1 MVKLRSK
8 QIMKNNWFSDILWLE
23 YWIVDKRTVV
33 FISEEE
39 IETLK
44 QKLAEKD
51 DKLKNQASELNH
63 LTNEIIPELKKEN
76 KKLKALK
83 VELTDALETS
93 TKKYFDQLEIN
104 ADLSESVAKKGA
116 GLQLAKVRLDEIEKL
131 VVELEEKANE
141 KEAEIASE
149 EGLSEDEKSII
160 DELNKEINALN
171 KELDA
176 KDRVIDNK
184 EKEIKRKQNQLK
196 DKNAEI
202 DDLKENLIPKLKA
215 ESAELNAKIKSNQ
228 AEYEAEKAGV
238 GGRIAKLEAEIK
250 DLNEKL
256 DNKQRD
262 YNKLSTAMN
271 AKDKTINSLKNKN
284 NQLSEQLKEDS
295 KGFFSKIRG
304 R

>member
-1 MVKLRSK
+1 MR
-8 QIMKNNWFSDILWLE
+8 M
-23 YWIVDKRTVV
+23 VV

-44 QKLAEKD
+44 ERLAKKD

-63 LTNEIIPELKKEN
+63 LTNEVIPELKKQN
-76 KKLKALK
+76 KELKIVK
-83 VELTDALETS
+83 KELSEALETS

-116 GLQLAKVRLDEIEKL
+116 GLQLAKVRLEEIEKL
-131 VVELEEKANE
+131 VVELEAKANE
-141 KEAEIASE
+141 KEAEIASTE
-149 EGLSEDEKSII
+149 DLSEEEKSIV
-160 DELNKEINALN
+160 DKLNNKINKLN
-171 KELDA
+171 KELEA

-184 EKEIKRKQNQLK
+184 EKEIVRKQNQLK
-196 DKNAEI
+196 DKNSEI
-202 DDLKENLIPKLKA
+202 ADLKENLIPKLKA
-215 ESAELNAKIKSNQ
+215 ETAEINAKLK
-228 AEYEAEKAGV
+228 AKEAEHEAENAGI
-238 GGRIAKLEAEIK
+238 GGTIAKLEAEIK

-284 NQLSEQLKEDS
+284 QQLSEQLKGQDN

>member
-1 MVKLRSK
+1 M
-8 QIMKNNWFSDILWLE
+8 
-23 YWIVDKRTVV
+23 VV

-44 QKLAEKD
+44 ERLAKKD

-63 LTNEIIPELKKEN
+63 LTNEVIPELKKQN
-76 KKLKALK
+76 KELKIVK
-83 VELTDALETS
+83 KELTEALEAS

-116 GLQLAKVRLDEIEKL
+116 GLQLAKVRLEEIEKL
-131 VVELEEKANE
+131 VVELEAKANE
-141 KEAEIASE
+141 KEAEIAAT
-149 EGLSEDEKSII
+149 EDMSDEEKSIV
-160 DELNKEINALN
+160 DQLNSKVNKLN

-176 KDRVIDNK
+176 KDRVIENK
-184 EKEIKRKQNQLK
+184 EKEIVRKQNQLK
-196 DKNAEI
+196 DKNSEI
-202 DDLKENLIPKLKA
+202 ADLKENLIPKLKA
-215 ESAELNAKIKSNQ
+215 ETAEINAKMI
-228 AEYEAEKAGV
+228 AREAEFGAEHAGI
-238 GGRIAKLEAEIK
+238 GGTIAKLEAEIK

-262 YNKLSTAMN
+262 YNKLSTAMK

-284 NQLSEQLKEDS
+284 QQLSEQLKEQDN

>member
-1 MVKLRSK
+1 MIDYL
-8 QIMKNNWFSDILWLE
+8 IFME
-23 YWIVDKRTVV
+23 YWVIKYVWTVV

-51 DKLKNQASELNH
+51 EKLKNQASELNH

-76 KKLKALK
+76 KQLKALK

-93 TKKYFDQLEIN
+93 TKKYFNQLEIN

-116 GLQLAKVRLDEIEKL
+116 GLQLAKVRLEEIEKL

-141 KEAEIASE
+141 KEVDLDAIEDLSE
-149 EGLSEDEKSII
+149 EEKTLI
-160 DELNKEINALN
+160 DDLNKQIDDLNKEV
-171 KELDA
+171 DA

-196 DKNAEI
+196 DKNSEI
-202 DDLKENLIPKLKA
+202 ADLKDNLIPKLKA
-215 ESAELNAKIKSNQ
+215 ESAELNAQIKSNL
-228 AEYEAEKAGV
+228 AEYEKEKAGV

-250 DLNEKL
+250 DLNGKL
-256 DNKQRD
+256 DNKKRD
-262 YNKLSTAMN
+262 YDKLSTTLHG
-271 AKDKTINSLKNKN
+271 KDKEINSLKNKN
-284 NQLSEQLKEDS
+284 QQLSEQLKDES
-295 KGFFSKIRG
+295 TKGFLSKLRG

>member
-1 MVKLRSK
+1 M
-8 QIMKNNWFSDILWLE
+8 
-23 YWIVDKRTVV
+23 VV

-44 QKLAEKD
+44 TKLAEKD
-51 DKLKNQASELNH
+51 EKLKNQASELNH
-63 LTNEIIPELKKEN
+63 LTNEVIPELKKEN
-76 KKLKALK
+76 KQLKALK

-116 GLQLAKVRLDEIEKL
+116 GLQLAKVRLEEIEKL
-131 VVELEEKANE
+131 VVELEAKANE
-141 KEAEIASE
+141 NEVDLESIEDLSE
-149 EGLSEDEKSII
+149 EEKSII
-160 DELNKEINALN
+160 DDLNKQIDDLN

-184 EKEIKRKQNQLK
+184 EKEIQKKQNQLK
-196 DKNAEI
+196 DKNSEI

-215 ESAELNAKIKSNQ
+215 ESAELTAKIKANIAAHEEEMS
-228 AEYEAEKAGV
+228 GV

-250 DLNEKL
+250 DLNGKL
-256 DNKQRD
+256 DNKKRD
-262 YNKLSTAMN
+262 YDKLSTTLN
-271 AKDKTINSLKNKN
+271 GKDKTINSLKNKN
-284 NQLSEQLKEDS
+284 QQLSEQLKEESS
-295 KGFFSKIRG
+295 KGFFSKLRG

>member
-1 MVKLRSK
+1 M
-8 QIMKNNWFSDILWLE
+8 
-23 YWIVDKRTVV
+23 V

-51 DKLKNQASELNH
+51 EKLKNQASELNH
-63 LTNEIIPELKKEN
+63 LTNEIIPDLKKEN
-76 KKLKALK
+76 KQLKALK

-116 GLQLAKVRLDEIEKL
+116 GLQLAKVRLEEIEKL
-131 VVELEEKANE
+131 VVELEAKANE
-141 KEAEIASE
+141 NEVDLEAIDE
-149 EGLSEDEKSII
+149 LSDEEKSII
-160 DELNKEINALN
+160 NDLNNEIDKLN

-184 EKEIKRKQNQLK
+184 EKEIRKKQNQLK

-202 DDLKENLIPKLKA
+202 ADLKDNLIPKLKA

-228 AEYEAEKAGV
+228 AAYEEEKEGV

-250 DLNEKL
+250 NLNTKL
-256 DNKQRD
+256 DNKKRD
-262 YNKLSTAMN
+262 YDKLSTTLN
-271 AKDKTINSLKNKN
+271 GKDKTINSLKNKN
-284 NQLSEQLKEDS
+284 QQLSEQLKEES
-295 KGFFSKIRG
+295 NKGFFSKIRG

>member
-1 MVKLRSK
+1 MV
-8 QIMKNNWFSDILWLE
+8 I
-23 YWIVDKRTVV
+23 

-76 KKLKALK
+76 KQLKALK

-116 GLQLAKVRLDEIEKL
+116 GLQLAKVRLEEIEKL
-131 VVELEEKANE
+131 VVELEAKANE
-141 KEAEIASE
+141 NEVDLESIEDLSE
-149 EGLSEDEKSII
+149 EEKSII
-160 DELNKEINALN
+160 DDLNKEIDNLN

-176 KDRVIDNK
+176 KDKIINNK
-184 EKEIKRKQNQLK
+184 EKEIKKKQNQLK
-196 DKNAEI
+196 DKNSEIAE
-202 DDLKENLIPKLKA
+202 LKDNLIPKLKA
-215 ESAELNAKIKSNQ
+215 EAAELNAKIKANQ
-228 AEYEAEKAGV
+228 AEYEEEKAGV

-250 DLNEKL
+250 DLNGKL
-256 DNKQRD
+256 DNKKRD
-262 YNKLSTAMN
+262 YDKLSTTLN
-271 AKDKTINSLKNKN
+271 GKDKTINSLKNRN
-284 NQLSEQLKEDS
+284 QQLSEQLKEESS
-295 KGFFSKIRG
+295 KGFLSKLRG

>member
-1 MVKLRSK
+1 M
-8 QIMKNNWFSDILWLE
+8 
-23 YWIVDKRTVV
+23 VV

-44 QKLAEKD
+44 EKLANKD
-51 DKLKNQASELNH
+51 EKLKNQASELNH
-63 LTNEIIPELKKEN
+63 LTNEIIPNLKKEN
-76 KKLKALK
+76 KELKAVK
-83 VELTDALETS
+83 IELTEALETS

-131 VVELEEKANE
+131 VVELEAKANE
-141 KEAEIASE
+141 KEEEVASM
-149 EGLSEDEKSII
+149 EGLTDEEKDIVE
-160 DELNKEINALN
+160 ELNKEIKKLN

-196 DKNAEI
+196 DKNSEI
-202 DDLKENLIPKLKA
+202 ADLKDNLIPKLKA
-215 ESAELNAKIKSNQ
+215 ESAELTAKIKSNQ
-228 AEYEAEKAGV
+228 AEYEEEKAGV
-238 GGRIAKLEAEIK
+238 GGKIAKLEAEIK

-262 YNKLSTAMN
+262 YNKLSTAMK
-271 AKDKTINSLKNKN
+271 AKDKTINSLKNRN
-284 NQLSEQLKEDS
+284 QQLSEQLTEKKS
-295 KGFFSKIRG
+295 NKGFFGKIRG

>member
-44 QKLAEKD
+44 EKLAKKD
-51 DKLKNQASELNH
+51 EKLKNQASELNH
-63 LTNEIIPELKKEN
+63 LTNEVIPDLKKEN
-76 KKLKALK
+76 KELKALK
-83 VELTDALETS
+83 IELTDALDTS

-284 NQLSEQLKEDS
+284 QQLSEQLKEDS
-295 KGFFSKIRG
+295 KGFLSKIRG

>member
-1 MVKLRSK
+1 MV
-8 QIMKNNWFSDILWLE
+8 I
-23 YWIVDKRTVV
+23 

-93 TKKYFDQLEIN
+93 TKKYFNQLEIN

-116 GLQLAKVRLDEIEKL
+116 GLQLAKVRLEEIEKL
-131 VVELEEKANE
+131 VVELEAKANE
-141 KEAEIASE
+141 KEVDLDAIEDLSE
-149 EGLSEDEKSII
+149 EEKSII
-160 DELNKEINALN
+160 DDLNKEIDNLN

-176 KDRVIDNK
+176 KDKIINNK
-184 EKEIKRKQNQLK
+184 EKEIKKKQNQLK
-196 DKNAEI
+196 DKNSEIAE
-202 DDLKENLIPKLKA
+202 LKDNLIPKLKA
-215 ESAELNAKIKSNQ
+215 EAAELNAKIKANQ
-228 AEYEAEKAGV
+228 AEYEEEKAGV

-250 DLNEKL
+250 DLNGKL
-256 DNKQRD
+256 DNKKRD
-262 YNKLSTAMN
+262 YDKLSTTLN
-271 AKDKTINSLKNKN
+271 GKDKTINSLKNRN
-284 NQLSEQLKEDS
+284 QQLSEQLKEESS
-295 KGFFSKIRG
+295 KGFLSKLRG

>member
-1 MVKLRSK
+1 MV
-8 QIMKNNWFSDILWLE
+8 I
-23 YWIVDKRTVV
+23 
-33 FISEEE
+33 FIAEEE

-93 TKKYFDQLEIN
+93 TKKYFNQLEIN

-116 GLQLAKVRLDEIEKL
+116 GLQLAKVRLEEIEKL
-131 VVELEEKANE
+131 VVELEAKANE
-141 KEAEIASE
+141 KEVDLDAIEDLSE
-149 EGLSEDEKSII
+149 EEKSII
-160 DELNKEINALN
+160 DDLNKEIDNLN

-176 KDRVIDNK
+176 KDKIINNK
-184 EKEIKRKQNQLK
+184 EKEIKKKQNQLK
-196 DKNAEI
+196 DKNSEIAE
-202 DDLKENLIPKLKA
+202 LKDNLIPKLKA
-215 ESAELNAKIKSNQ
+215 EAAELNAKIKANQ
-228 AEYEAEKAGV
+228 AEYEEEKAGV

-250 DLNEKL
+250 DLNGKL
-256 DNKQRD
+256 DNKKRD
-262 YNKLSTAMN
+262 YDKLSTTLN
-271 AKDKTINSLKNKN
+271 GKDKTINSLKNRN
-284 NQLSEQLKEDS
+284 QQLSEQLKEESS
-295 KGFFSKIRG
+295 KGFLSKLRG

>member
-1 MVKLRSK
+1 M
-8 QIMKNNWFSDILWLE
+8 
-23 YWIVDKRTVV
+23 VV

-39 IETLK
+39 IETQNEQLDEVETLK
-44 QKLAEKD
+44 MRIAKKD
-51 DKLKNQASELNH
+51 EKLKNQAGELDH
-63 LTNEIIPELKKEN
+63 LTNEIIPKLKKEN
-76 KKLKALK
+76 KELKAVK
-83 VELTDALETS
+83 IELTDALEKS

-116 GLQLAKVRLDEIEKL
+116 GLQLAKVRLEEIEKL
-131 VVELEEKANE
+131 VVELEAKANE
-141 KEAEIASE
+141 KEAEEASM
-149 EGLSEDEKSII
+149 EGLTEEEKDIVE
-160 DELNKEINALN
+160 ELNQEINKLN

-196 DKNAEI
+196 DKNDEI
-202 DDLKENLIPKLKA
+202 ADLKDNLIPKLKA
-215 ESAELNAKIKSNQ
+215 ESAELTAKIKSNQ
-228 AEYEAEKAGV
+228 AAYEEEKSGV
-238 GGRIAKLEAEIK
+238 GGKIAKLEAEIK
-250 DLNEKL
+250 DLNIKL

-284 NQLSEQLKEDS
+284 QQLSLELKEQNKS
-295 KGFFSKIRG
+295 KGLFGRVRG

>member
-1 MVKLRSK
+1 M
-8 QIMKNNWFSDILWLE
+8 
-23 YWIVDKRTVV
+23 VV

-44 QKLAEKD
+44 ERLAKKD
-51 DKLKNQASELNH
+51 EKLKNQASELNH
-63 LTNEIIPELKKEN
+63 LTNEVIPELKKQN
-76 KKLKALK
+76 KELKIVK
-83 VELTDALETS
+83 KELSEALETS

-116 GLQLAKVRLDEIEKL
+116 GLQLAKVRLEEIEKL

-141 KEAEIASE
+141 KEEEIASTEDMSE
-149 EGLSEDEKSII
+149 EEKSIV
-160 DELNKEINALN
+160 DQLNNKINGLN

-176 KDRVIDNK
+176 KDRIIDNK

-196 DKNAEI
+196 DKNSEI
-202 DDLKENLIPKLKA
+202 SDLKENLIPKLKA

-228 AEYEAEKAGV
+228 AAYEAEKAGV
-238 GGRIAKLEAEIK
+238 GGKIAKLEAEIK
-250 DLNEKL
+250 ALNEKL

-284 NQLSEQLKEDS
+284 QQLSEHLKNQDN

>member
-1 MVKLRSK
+1 M
-8 QIMKNNWFSDILWLE
+8 
-23 YWIVDKRTVV
+23 V

-51 DKLKNQASELNH
+51 EKLKNQASELNH
-63 LTNEIIPELKKEN
+63 LTNEIIPDLKKEN
-76 KKLKALK
+76 KQLKALK

-116 GLQLAKVRLDEIEKL
+116 GLQLAKVRLEEIEKL
-131 VVELEEKANE
+131 VVELEAKANE
-141 KEAEIASE
+141 NEVDLEAIDE
-149 EGLSEDEKSII
+149 LSDEEKSII
-160 DELNKEINALN
+160 NDLNNEIDKLN

-184 EKEIKRKQNQLK
+184 EKEIRKKQNQLK

-202 DDLKENLIPKLKA
+202 ADLKDNLIPKLKA

-228 AEYEAEKAGV
+228 AAYEEEKAGV

-250 DLNEKL
+250 NLNTKL
-256 DNKQRD
+256 DNKKRD
-262 YNKLSTAMN
+262 YDKLSTTLHG
-271 AKDKTINSLKNKN
+271 KDKEINSLKNKN
-284 NQLSEQLKEDS
+284 QQLSEQLKDES
-295 KGFFSKIRG
+295 TKGFLSKLRG

>member
-44 QKLAEKD
+44 EKLAKKD
-51 DKLKNQASELNH
+51 EKLKNQASELNH
-63 LTNEIIPELKKEN
+63 LTNEVIPDLKKEN
-76 KKLKALK
+76 KELKALK
-83 VELTDALETS
+83 IELTDALETS

>member
-1 MVKLRSK
+1 M
-8 QIMKNNWFSDILWLE
+8 
-23 YWIVDKRTVV
+23 VV

-44 QKLAEKD
+44 EKLAKKD
-51 DKLKNQASELNH
+51 EKLKNQASELNH
-63 LTNEIIPELKKEN
+63 LTNEVIPDLKKEN
-76 KKLKALK
+76 KELKALK
-83 VELTDALETS
+83 IELTDALETS

-160 DELNKEINALN
+160 DELNKEIKELN

>member
-1 MVKLRSK
+1 M
-8 QIMKNNWFSDILWLE
+8 
-23 YWIVDKRTVV
+23 
-33 FISEEE
+33 
-39 IETLK
+39 
-44 QKLAEKD
+44 
-51 DKLKNQASELNH
+51 NQ
-63 LTNEIIPELKKEN
+63 
-76 KKLKALK
+76 
-83 VELTDALETS
+83 
-93 TKKYFDQLEIN
+93 
-104 ADLSESVAKKGA
+104 
-116 GLQLAKVRLDEIEKL
+116 
-131 VVELEEKANE
+131 
-141 KEAEIASE
+141 
-149 EGLSEDEKSII
+149 
-160 DELNKEINALN
+160 
-171 KELDA
+171 ELDA

-228 AEYEAEKAGV
+228 AAYEAEKAGV
-238 GGRIAKLEAEIK
+238 GGKIAKLEAEIK
-250 DLNEKL
+250 NLNEKL